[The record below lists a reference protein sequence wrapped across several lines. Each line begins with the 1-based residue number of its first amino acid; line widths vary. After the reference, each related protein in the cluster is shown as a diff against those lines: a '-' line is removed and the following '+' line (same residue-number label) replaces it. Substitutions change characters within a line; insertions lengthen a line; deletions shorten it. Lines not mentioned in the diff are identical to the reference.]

1 MSRPYWEVEKPQTI
15 VDGNKVFGYYEES
28 KVLEI
33 ASLIR
38 ENGITKEIR
47 RQSLSADKLRNNAE
61 LVDVLLELLEAAGAI
76 QVE

>member
-1 MSRPYWEVEKPQTI
+1 MSRPYWEVEKPRTI
-15 VDGNKVFGYYEES
+15 VDGNKVFNYYKES
-28 KVLEI
+28 KVIEI
-33 ASLIR
+33 ASLLR

-47 RQSLSADKLRNNAE
+47 RQSLSADKLRNNAD

>member
-15 VDGNKVFGYYEES
+15 VDGNKVFSYYEES

-47 RQSLSADKLRNNAE
+47 RQSLSADKLRNNAD